1 MESKLY
7 ESFLTTV
14 SKEVKDVSF
23 LLKEV
28 IPEAVKEEFLKS
40 SAKLTEHLEL
50 YEKFFSKTMEGA
62 WAQRLS
68 TGIAT
73 STL

>member
-28 IPEAVKEEFLKS
+28 IPEAVKEEWLWPQVYVNNS
-40 SAKLTEHLEL
+40 HLL
-50 YEKFFSKTMEGA
+50 
-62 WAQRLS
+62 
-68 TGIAT
+68 
-73 STL
+73 